1 MVFHLDAEQEKKLS
15 GSLKYRKPRMQMR
28 RATPSKLK
36 QHHLYSED
44 GAAILETALSAMILV
59 SLVFGIIETSMAL
72 YAYHFTAEAAR
83 EGTRYAIVR
92 GSSCSGSSSGCPA
105 QASDVQ
111 SYVGGLA
118 FPGINPAAITVMTT
132 WPTMGASCTP
142 SSNPCNNPGNIVV
155 VTVDYRFPLSIP
167 FIPSST
173 LNMTSTSEM
182 VISQ

>member
-1 MVFHLDAEQEKKLS
+1 
-15 GSLKYRKPRMQMR
+15 MQIVS
-28 RATPSKLK
+28 ATPIEEKLH
-36 QHHLYSED
+36 QLYCDEGSS
-44 GAAILETALSAMILV
+44 IVETALSAMILF
-59 SLVFGIIETSMAL
+59 SLVFGIMEISMAL

-105 QASDVQ
+105 KASDVQ

-132 WPTMGASCTP
+132 WPTMGPSCTP
-142 SSNPCNNPGNIVV
+142 SSNPCNNPGNIVM
-155 VTVDYRFPLSIP
+155 VTVDYQFPLSIP
-167 FIPSST
+167 FVPSST